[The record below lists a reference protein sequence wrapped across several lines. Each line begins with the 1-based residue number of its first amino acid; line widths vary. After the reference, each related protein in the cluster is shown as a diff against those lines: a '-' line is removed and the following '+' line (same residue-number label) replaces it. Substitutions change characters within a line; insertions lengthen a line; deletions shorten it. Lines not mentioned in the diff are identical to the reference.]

1 VSIEAESAFR
11 RSPDAE
17 PWRLL
22 LRDRDGAILG
32 AGIALAGGA
41 VLTCAHVVEKPD
53 AEITAEWVDLP
64 DAGTRTAR
72 LAPSGWAPTLPGG
85 GGDIA
90 LFKTTEPCDLPGA
103 LLSRLPA
110 TRNRMV
116 HALGFPEPHEFGV
129 VATAMLAGRSGP
141 DNEWIQLDRTERGR
155 IRPGFSGAGV
165 VDDRSGAVVGMVV
178 TSYRDDE
185 DKLAWLIPVETLIR
199 HVPAIGRWLGPD
211 VPREDWRPWIGLIQ
225 IVITGSGPIDAG
237 RVVDAAGKSTDEVE
251 RSLPPPTERMSL
263 GVAGIEQAQEPER
276 VLDDVVGP
284 LVRRGATVVLQ
295 FEDESSPA
303 AELARQWQRDALQ
316 DRVDALAVGIA
327 ELADRERHARRKRA
341 RFKGVPEIPA
351 LAAELEL
358 PKVILRAS
366 VRDQEPTKLARALH
380 HYERQLVK
388 HLTVITGAEQ
398 ENDGLIREFERLR
411 GMLATYN
418 AIAVEHGLAEDER
431 LVALY
436 REARAALDTRPC
448 EYLAVTRT
456 LVRAYVAEV
465 RRRT

>member
-1 VSIEAESAFR
+1 MSIEAESAFR

-22 LRDRDGAILG
+22 LRDRDGGILG
-32 AGIALAGGA
+32 AGIALTGGA
-41 VLTCAHVVEKPD
+41 VLTCAHVVKDPD
-53 AEITAEWVDLP
+53 TEITAEWVDLP
-64 DAGTRTAR
+64 DAEPRTAR
-72 LAPSGWAPTLPGG
+72 VAPGGWVPELANG

-90 LFKTTEPCDLPGA
+90 LFRTTEPCDRPGT
-103 LLSRLPA
+103 LLSRLPSA
-110 TRNRMV
+110 RNRTV
-116 HALGFPEPHEFGV
+116 HALGFPVPHEFGV
-129 VATAMLAGRSGP
+129 VATAVLAGRSGP
-141 DNEWIQLDRTERGR
+141 DNEWIQLDHTERGR
-155 IRPGFSGAGV
+155 VRPGFSGAGV

-185 DKLAWLIPVETLIR
+185 EKLAWLIPVETLIR
-199 HVPAIGRWLGPD
+199 HVPAIGGWLGPD
-211 VPREDWRPWIGLIQ
+211 VPRGDWRPWIGLIQ

-237 RVVDAAGKSTDEVE
+237 RVVDATGKSTAEVE
-251 RSLPPPTERMSL
+251 RSLPPPTQRMSL

-295 FEDESSPA
+295 FDDESSPA

-316 DRVDALAVGIA
+316 DRVDALAEGIA
-327 ELADRERHARRKRA
+327 ELADRERETRRQRA
-341 RFKGVPEIPA
+341 RFKGVPEVPA
-351 LAAELEL
+351 LAAELDL
-358 PKVILRAS
+358 PLVILRAS

-380 HYERQLVK
+380 HYERELVK
-388 HLTVITGAEQ
+388 NLAVVAEA
-398 ENDGLIREFERLR
+398 EHESDALVAEHERLR
-411 GMLATYN
+411 GLLASYN
-418 AIAVEHGLAEDER
+418 AMVVEHGLAEDER
-431 LVALY
+431 LVELY
-436 REARAALDTRPC
+436 RDARAALDARPC